1 MSLPKGIQ
9 SAISKL
15 KSKYSITVTDEHI
28 QNEFKQEGKYVEDSG
43 GENTIARRQI
53 DKLIAD
59 AKSKFPKLS
68 GINGIVSG
76 YRGYDDQVSNFG
88 NKAKKRG
95 IEGTQRAN
103 ALPGF
108 SQHHS
113 GKAFD
118 IFSVDTGWWNTNS
131 EVKDWVANNAKNY
144 GFDVT
149 YKTQGPLRIAEPW
162 HLYYVG

>member
-1 MSLPKGIQ
+1 M
-9 SAISKL
+9 
-15 KSKYSITVTDEHI
+15 
-28 QNEFKQEGKYVEDSG
+28 EDSG